1 MAFGTAAAL
10 VASGAIST
18 AGQLYANQR
27 TLDAQQANNDL
38 SVNLANTAH
47 QREVV
52 DLRAAGLN
60 PILSASGSGS
70 SVPQLGTTQFQNP
83 GEGLSSGVSSATRV
97 AQLEEPMKESQIA
110 VNAAS
115 AKNLEAQNSNL
126 RAQNDLIR
134 AQADEVRSRIVGNKY
149 GTGFVGKEILTPLT
163 NAYNDSESWFRYH
176 LPSWKNTAR
185 SIQWLPSQSY
195 IDKAKSFFFSEPP
208 VSKAVKAV
216 KSLSD
221 DYGKKHDSAFQD
233 AFREQHKRR
242 SQH

>member
-47 QREVV
+47 QREIM

-60 PILSASGSGS
+60 PILSASGSGA

-83 GEGLSSGVSSATRV
+83 GEGLSSGLSSATRV

-115 AKNLEAQNSNL
+115 ARNLEAQNSNL

-134 AQADEVRSRIVGNKY
+134 AQADEVRSRIPNHRYPGLFAREFALPFGHSLEDVGSFLFNSAKSY
-149 GTGFVGKEILTPLT
+149 IPR
-163 NAYNDSESWFRYH
+163 DSDGSV
-176 LPSWKNTAR
+176 
-185 SIQWLPSQSY
+185 QWLPSQSF
-195 IDKAKSFFFSEPP
+195 IDRAKSLFFSEPP
-208 VSKAVKAV
+208 VSKAVKAL
-216 KSLSD
+216 KS
-221 DYGKKHDSAFQD
+221 YGKQHDSAFQHS
-233 AFREQHKRR
+233 FSQQHKRR

>member
-1 MAFGTAAAL
+1 MSLGTAAAL

-47 QREVV
+47 QREVA

-60 PILSASGSGS
+60 PILSASGSGA

-83 GEGLSSGVSSATRV
+83 GEGLSSGLSSATRV
-97 AQLEEPMKESQIA
+97 AQLDVPMKESQIA

-134 AQADEVRSRIVGNKY
+134 AQVDQIRKETNYPGWLGKGWRDTHSIGAD
-149 GTGFVGKEILTPLT
+149 LT
-163 NAYNDSESWFRYH
+163 NGLKGVFGLGPYGNDSDYGFRP
-176 LPSWKNTAR
+176 LLNSA
-185 SIQWLPSQSY
+185 
-195 IDKAKSFFFSEPP
+195 KA
-208 VSKAVKAV
+208 AYQRV
-216 KSLSD
+216 KSLFD
-221 DYGKKHDSAFQD
+221 GNGNIGRPMTD
-233 AFREQHKRR
+233 AEKEARAQRWRDEHVPVSRGAKRTIRR
-242 SQH
+242 SR

>member
-47 QREVV
+47 QREVA

-60 PILSASGSGS
+60 PILSASGSGA
-70 SVPQLGTTQFQNP
+70 SVPQLGTTQFQSP
-83 GEGLSSGVSSATRV
+83 GEGLSSGLSSATRV

-115 AKNLEAQNSNL
+115 ARNLEAQNSNL

-134 AQADEVRSRIVGNKY
+134 AQADEVRSRIPNNRYPGKAGEVIVPIKSAYEDLKDVVSGVGSKVLN
-149 GTGFVGKEILTPLT
+149 
-163 NAYNDSESWFRYH
+163 S
-176 LPSWKNTAR
+176 AR
-185 SIQWLPSQSY
+185 SFSPVKLASPSVQPSVGRPMT
-195 IDKAKSFFFSEPP
+195 DAEKADRAKRWR
-208 VSKAVKAV
+208 
-216 KSLSD
+216 
-221 DYGKKHDSAFQD
+221 DSH
-233 AFREQHKRR
+233 REIYRGAKRR
-242 SQH
+242 LRRYDET